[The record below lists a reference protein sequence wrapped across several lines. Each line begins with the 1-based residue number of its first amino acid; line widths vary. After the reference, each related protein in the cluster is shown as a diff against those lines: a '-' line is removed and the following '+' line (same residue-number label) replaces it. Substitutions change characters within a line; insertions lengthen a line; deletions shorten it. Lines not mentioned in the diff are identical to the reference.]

1 MAHWA
6 QMDAQDPLAGMGQRL
21 AEARIATGLSQIE
34 VARRLGME
42 RPQTIGDW
50 ETGRYGMRAD
60 SLASLCRLY
69 RVSADWV
76 LGLSETPKVGGI
88 GGVINLAVERA
99 ILRATTA
106 QQVETEARRLDA
118 LKPPGILF
126 GFRVP
131 AEFEVLSDEEWR
143 SRSHAITL
151 KLKRLAHHDPG
162 SRDAGK

>member
-1 MAHWA
+1 MPASPD
-6 QMDAQDPLAGMGQRL
+6 DADAELRQLVASRLFQARQEAGLKQEEVQDKL
-21 AEARIATGLSQIE
+21 E
-34 VARRLGME
+34 LGANTVSLWE
-42 RPQTIGDW
+42 RGSMIP
-50 ETGRYGMRAD
+50 RAD
-60 SLASLCRLY
+60 KLAALCRLY